1 MLKTIKNKLLHITI
15 ALSVLLLTSCS
26 ASFTYN
32 NLTWL
37 SSFWVDDYVDL
48 NKQQNKQLKEIINTT
63 QQWHRDTQ
71 LPAYKQDIENLKSLF
86 NQNLNHAQLKEQ
98 VVFARAHWKNLLEHA
113 HFSLAQLGYTLST
126 DQRDEFIQNIQDQI
140 NEDREQYN
148 EQSSKER
155 KTKRL
160 ENQLDYYSDWLGKL
174 TDKQKQLITDANN
187 KHTESGGLWLDYK
200 QTRLD
205 AAKSIMVDETLSE
218 DEFVTKLSYVIK
230 EREAFMSEE
239 QLAINASN
247 LDLYVN
253 LLIELAPT
261 LNKKQRESV
270 NDEFDSLIE
279 TLNDLMEP

>member
-1 MLKTIKNKLLHITI
+1 
-15 ALSVLLLTSCS
+15 
-26 ASFTYN
+26 
-32 NLTWL
+32 
-37 SSFWVDDYVDL
+37 
-48 NKQQNKQLKEIINTT
+48 
-63 QQWHRDTQ
+63 
-71 LPAYKQDIENLKSLF
+71 
-86 NQNLNHAQLKEQ
+86 
-98 VVFARAHWKNLLEHA
+98 
-113 HFSLAQLGYTLST
+113 
-126 DQRDEFIQNIQDQI
+126 
-140 NEDREQYN
+140 
-148 EQSSKER
+148 
-155 KTKRL
+155 
-160 ENQLDYYSDWLGKL
+160 LDYYSDWLGKL
-174 TDKQKQLITDANN
+174 TDQQKQLITDANN

-205 AAKSIMVDETLSE
+205 EAKSIMVDETLFE